1 MTPGKTVNFPPEP
14 SADLAL
20 FLDFDGTLIE
30 IAEAPDLVR
39 VPPELP
45 SLLRRVQTVLDGAIA
60 IVTGRGLINVQALLG
75 PVDLTIA
82 AEHGAA
88 IRYAGQSATPQ
99 STSHEPA
106 WPVAWKPQLAKF
118 AQARP
123 GVEIEPKSGGVS
135 IHYRRAPSEADA
147 ARDLAASLAE
157 ESGGAFV
164 VLPAK
169 MAYELRRP
177 QVDKGVAVRQL
188 METPPFKGRKP
199 VFIGD
204 DVTDED
210 GFRAAEALG
219 GYALQVDR
227 HFKGQPACVRAWL
240 ADFCA
245 MEKGDVE

>member
-39 VPPELP
+39 VPLALP
-45 SLLRRVQTVLDGAIA
+45 SLLTRVQTVLQGAVA
-60 IVTGRGLINVQALLG
+60 IVTGRGLGNVQMLLG
-75 PVDLTIA
+75 QVDLTIA
-82 AEHGAA
+82 AEHGAV
-88 IRYAGQSATPQ
+88 IRYAGQSDLSP
-99 STSHEPA
+99 SVSPV
-106 WPVAWKPQLAKF
+106 WPPAWKPRLDSF
-118 AQARP
+118 AEARP

-135 IHYRRAPSEADA
+135 IHYRRAPSAAEA
-147 ARDLAASLAE
+147 ARDFAVELAE
-157 ESGGAFV
+157 ESGGDFV
-164 VLPAK
+164 VLTAK

-188 METPPFKGRKP
+188 MATPPFEGRKP

-227 HFKGQPACVRAWL
+227 CFKGQPACVRAWL
-240 ADFCA
+240 ADFCD
-245 MEKGDVE
+245 MKKGEVE

>member
-1 MTPGKTVNFPPEP
+1 MTPGKTVYFPPAP

-39 VPPELP
+39 VPPSLPPLLLELQ
-45 SLLRRVQTVLDGAIA
+45 SILHGAVAIVSGRTLADLQKLLGAI
-60 IVTGRGLINVQALLG
+60 
-75 PVDLTIA
+75 DLTMA
-82 AEHGAA
+82 AEHGA
-88 IRYAGQSATPQ
+88 ITRYAGEAASLPPPLW
-99 STSHEPA
+99 PA
-106 WPVAWKPQLAKF
+106 EWKPRLEAF

-135 IHYRRAPSEADA
+135 IHYRRAPYAAEDA
-147 ARDLAASLAE
+147 RAIATELAAA
-157 ESGGAFV
+157 SGGDFI

-177 QVDKGVAVRQL
+177 QADKGIAVRQL
-188 METPPFKGRKP
+188 MAAPPFKGRKP

-219 GYALQVDR
+219 GYALEVD
-227 HFKGQPACVRAWL
+227 ACFEGRPDKVRAWL
-240 ADFCA
+240 ADFRQ
-245 MEKGDVE
+245 MQKGKKG